1 MKIKKTVLLSFLA
14 CIHTI
19 GLNAADMKFSNA
31 EIYEKMCQK
40 CHGSNAEGNP
50 KKKGPA
56 LNDLSA
62 HELEIS
68 LFDLKAGGLN
78 QSSGTS
84 HDIMEHNMKKILEKG
99 MNYDPKSMANYIFVS
114 FNPDALFYKEI
125 DNSKNKTYTVSEIY
139 GKMCSKCHGL
149 NAEGNPK
156 KKGPALNEMTAHEIE
171 AELLDI
177 QNSEMNQSSGSEHE
191 VMEHNQKKI
200 EQKGMQYK
208 PEEMAEYIAVHFYK
222 K

>member
-1 MKIKKTVLLSFLA
+1 MFIKNAIFLGFLSAVFCVSA
-14 CIHTI
+14 
-19 GLNAADMKFSNA
+19 NAAQMEYSNA
-31 EIYEKMCQK
+31 EIYEKMCSK
-40 CHGSNAEGNP
+40 CHGMNAEGNP

-56 LNDLSA
+56 LNDQTA
-62 HELEIS
+62 HELELT
-68 LFDLKAGGLN
+68 LFELKSSGLN
-78 QSSGTS
+78 QSSGS
-84 HDIMEHNMKKILEKG
+84 EHEVMEHNMKKILQKG
-99 MNYDPKSMANYIFVS
+99 MAYDPKAMSRYIFTS
-114 FNPDALFYKEI
+114 FNPEAKYYKEI
-125 DNSKNKTYTVSEIY
+125 ENSNKSFTVSEIY

-191 VMEHNQKKI
+191 VMEHNQKAI
-200 EQKGMQYK
+200 EKKGMEYN
-208 PEEMAEYIAVHFYK
+208 PTEMAKYIQEHFYK